1 MRRRSNRVF
10 HNAKSQTSMAKTF
23 PPAELRGD
31 RVKIIRGHSGSGRG
45 VIFGIALS
53 VSARNELNLDVY

>member
-1 MRRRSNRVF
+1 
-10 HNAKSQTSMAKTF
+10 MAKTF